1 MVKKNPQLF
10 KNITVNKFSKLK
22 GVGGILERYGIVG
35 KSNALVILKEI
46 VDNNGTTLGYCCA
59 DITGKI
65 ANVQK
70 AIMPRQVKKIP
81 LANGKLVTR
90 EDGTEFISPIEG
102 EYSKLLMKGQQ
113 NQGDTADKVNSN
125 KSQEQAVDSS
135 KKAVVNSSSSRVE
148 NKKQADNF
156 ENEQI
161 KALYDKLYK
170 DDIFHIIQCLKAFK
184 RYEVQPSV
192 QQIVRAVENQKM
204 AYPTQR
210 SILVKAYINWMKN
223 REPLKDD
230 ALSKPANAGATGA
243 TGETGAAGTAQKP
256 VNNSKNSTN
265 IQSNNQVNAQ
275 SNVQA
280 SKPANTGSTSNLAK
294 TNNTPAVDDVASGRS
309 KSDTVES
316 KQNTQNDIFDNSG
329 TVQRIPSNL
338 LRYVVHDNGTVYI
351 SGVDLQKLSPRD
363 AYTVDIQVPDFIT
376 DGNTQKPVVGITS
389 GAFSDK
395 RLRIRNF
402 QAGPNMRDIAQGA
415 FEGQSIVSL
424 DLSKTKISFVQSR
437 MCCDCIKL
445 TTVLLPDTIERIHEQ
460 AFEGCTNLDNVEL
473 PDICDTIARNAFAC
487 CRNLKNIK
495 SKASYIQDKAFSEC
509 FQLQEFDFTFVNDV
523 GSYAFKD
530 TGFVELHIPGNV
542 RNLGNKQFSFCR
554 RLKTVVIDE
563 GTVKIG
569 EYCFYKPSPNDY
581 SLNAKYRHYRD
592 VERLQD
598 ITSPK
603 QVIEIGT
610 GAFNNVLNVN
620 CYVGS
625 PTESFCKAFQIP
637 YTLLDYV
644 NTENSQS
651 VRRKSHLLDSAGNT
665 QLERLYKTI
674 TSQMPGASNPD
685 YKLDTQKLCY
695 DYVHTLRDEQ
705 LKEFGFDVQDNKVEP
720 NILFKSY
727 VNYLTKVCPNIE
739 LPFYSTIRKFYQ
751 ACYINQL
758 ALYND
763 GYNAIYKVRIRV
775 KDTLE
780 EAYFIVVLEGRN
792 RQYVADCNIASDAI
806 IGKGRADDQELPIT
820 QYLHAGDKL
829 GLKQTISGEPA
840 DGSIPGFGYQK
851 VGKILLEKL
860 NDYSY
865 KVRISKDTYYLVV
878 PSKYDTAIKIH
889 DTCKYEEDP
898 RTHKMVMV
906 QRQEE
911 PYVVILNILKYE
923 DFLAEIK
930 SNKKVETSSRIGLL
944 EQAVKL
950 KPSALDRKIEDVKHV
965 GVEKE
970 SYLHQVGLNFKY
982 NLENNQTVADKFA
995 RQGLTPDC
1003 LTEAELEGLFKSYW
1017 MVPKDIPWRSKV
1029 GQKQLNKLNE
1039 YAIGTY
1045 KVIEYRSNM
1054 IVKFSNPYMNGVKNA
1069 FIFDIY
1075 KNGKLVKV
1083 MASRYSLGYITS
1095 KLYEMS
1101 HYDLNKLGLYNV
1113 PVLMTNPD
1121 KIDEVPAELFYDFY
1135 PVLNSKNGWDI
1146 QKYVQFR
1153 QYVQKLYIT
1162 DFYIQMY
1169 KPTGVFYLVQYSY
1182 KLQDSSV
1189 TEKDDTKKEEMRAR
1203 DRKRTVVAHPLFPI
1217 GQMDRALIVAATT
1230 NINSRNI
1237 GILDELMAVSVV
1249 TCNMYNIYGNT
1260 NYIKPNSKQVKT
1272 YNNYIEARKLLISGV
1287 DEVDRYRGLVDDRAI
1302 YMMGLVHR
1310 GKLEAE
1316 QPLDYSDNDYLDI
1329 DLASLG
1335 LLPGQSGTAGGKG
1348 NRATTGTRKAGT
1360 VGTRRKR
1367 RTQAKGTVDI
1377 DLLDIDMSD
1386 ISDDDLE
1393 LDLDLDDEPNNSQS
1407 NNSGNKSETV
1417 QDELDSLDDIEIS
1430 DEDLIDIDDTVDDD
1444 EKSKQSSENR
1454 QVNSENDQV
1463 RQTSQVNQT
1472 VAKSNGTESDA
1483 EDDLDLLE
1491 LDDEDLENLLDD
1503 VDLDSLT
1510 DDDSSGES
1518 QEASD
1523 SVKASQEQY
1532 KSDKQQQEPDVDDI
1546 FQEDD
1551 FL

>member
-10 KNITVNKFSKLK
+10 KNITVNKFNKLK
-22 GVGGILERYGIVG
+22 GVGGILERYGVVG
-35 KSNALVILKEI
+35 KSNALVVLKEL
-46 VDNNGTTLGYCCA
+46 VDNNGNTLGYCCA

-113 NQGDTADKVNSN
+113 NQEDKADKVNSN
-125 KSQEQAVDSS
+125 KSQEQAV
-135 KKAVVNSSSSRVE
+135 VNSSNSRAE
-148 NKKQADNF
+148 NKKQADSF
-156 ENEQI
+156 ENAQI

-192 QQIVRAVENQKM
+192 QQIVRAVESQKM

-230 ALSKPANAGATGA
+230 ALSKPANAGATGTSGA
-243 TGETGAAGTAQKP
+243 TGTNGTSGIAQKP

-265 IQSNNQVNAQ
+265 IQSNNQTNNQ
-275 SNVQA
+275 GNVQA
-280 SKPANTGSTSNLAK
+280 SKPANTVSTSNLAK

-309 KSDTVES
+309 KGSTAQS
-316 KQNTQNDIFDNSG
+316 KQNTQSDIFDNSG
-329 TVQRIPSNL
+329 AVQRIPSNL

-351 SGVDLQKLSPRD
+351 SGVDFQKLSPRD

-376 DGNTQKPVVGITS
+376 DENTQKPVVGITS

-424 DLSKTKISFVQSR
+424 DLSRTKISFVQSR
-437 MCCDCIKL
+437 MCCDCVKL

-460 AFEGCTNLDNVEL
+460 AFEGCTNIDNVEL

-487 CRNLKNIK
+487 CRNLKSIK

-509 FQLQEFDFTFVNDV
+509 FQLQEFDFTCVNDV

-569 EYCFYKPSPNDY
+569 EYCFYKPSPKDY

-685 YKLDTQKLCY
+685 YKLDTQKLNTSY
-695 DYVHTLRDEQ
+695 LQLSDDE
-705 LKEFGFDVQDNKVEP
+705 LKQFKFDVKDIEIEP

-727 VNYLTKVCPNIE
+727 VNYLTKVCPFTR
-739 LPFYSTIRKFYQ
+739 LPFYQTVRKFYN
-751 ACYINQL
+751 ACYIDQL
-758 ALYND
+758 AMYND
-763 GYNAIYKVRIRV
+763 GYNAVYKVRIMV
-775 KDTLE
+775 KDSLE
-780 EAYFIVVLEGRN
+780 TAMFIVVLQGRN
-792 RQYVADCNIASDAI
+792 VVYVADCNIVSDAI

-906 QRQEE
+906 QRQDE
-911 PYVVILNILKYE
+911 PYVVILDILKYE

-930 SNKKVETSSRIGLL
+930 SNKKVETSSRLGLL

-1003 LTEAELEGLFKSYW
+1003 LTETELEGLFKSYW

-1249 TCNMYNIYGNT
+1249 TCNIYNIYGNT

-1302 YMMGLVHR
+1302 YMMGLVHH

-1335 LLPGQSGTAGGKG
+1335 LLPGQSGTGGKG
-1348 NRATTGTRKAGT
+1348 NRATTGTR
-1360 VGTRRKR
+1360 RKR
-1367 RTQAKGTVDI
+1367 RAQAKGTVDVDI
-1377 DLLDIDMSD
+1377 LDIDISD

-1393 LDLDLDDEPNNSQS
+1393 LDLDLNDEPENSQN

-1430 DEDLIDIDDTVDDD
+1430 DEDLIDIDDI
-1444 EKSKQSSENR
+1444 EESQQKSENS
-1454 QVNSENDQV
+1454 VSDQV
-1463 RQTSQVNQT
+1463 SQANQVNQT
-1472 VAKSNGTESDA
+1472 VAKSTGTESND

-1523 SVKASQEQY
+1523 STEASQEQQ

>member
-22 GVGGILERYGIVG
+22 GVGGILERYGVVG
-35 KSNALVILKEI
+35 KSNALVILKEL
-46 VDNNGTTLGYCCA
+46 VDNNGNTLGYCCA

-70 AIMPRQVKKIP
+70 SIMPRQVKKIP

-113 NQGDTADKVNSN
+113 NQEDKTDRVNNN
-125 KSQEQAVDSS
+125 KSQEQAI
-135 KKAVVNSSSSRVE
+135 VNSSSSRVE
-148 NKKQADNF
+148 SKKQADNF

-230 ALSKPANAGATGA
+230 ALSKPANAGVTGA
-243 TGETGAAGTAQKP
+243 TVTSGATQKP

-265 IQSNNQVNAQ
+265 IQGNNQTNTQ
-275 SNVQA
+275 SNVQS
-280 SKPANTGSTSNLAK
+280 SKPANTVSTSNLAK

-309 KSDTVES
+309 KSSTVES

-363 AYTVDIQVPDFIT
+363 AYMVDIQVPDFIS
-376 DGNTQKPVVGITS
+376 DRDTQKPVVGITS

-424 DLSKTKISFVQSR
+424 DLRRTKISFVQSR
-437 MCCDCIKL
+437 MCCDCVKL

-509 FQLQEFDFTFVNDV
+509 FQLQEFDFTCVNDV

-563 GTVKIG
+563 GTIKIG
-569 EYCFYKPSPNDY
+569 EYCFYKPSPKDY

-651 VRRKSHLLDSAGNT
+651 VRRKSHLLNSAGDT

-685 YKLDTQKLCY
+685 YKLDTQKLNASY
-695 DYVHTLRDEQ
+695 LQLSDDE
-705 LKEFGFDVQDNKVEP
+705 LKQFKFDVKDVEIEP
-720 NILFKSY
+720 NIMFKSY
-727 VNYLTKVCPNIE
+727 VNYLTTVCPFTK
-739 LPFYSTIRKFYQ
+739 LPFYQTVRKFYN
-751 ACYINQL
+751 ACYIDQL
-758 ALYND
+758 AMYND
-763 GYNAIYKVRIRV
+763 GYNAVYKVRIMV
-775 KDTLE
+775 KDSLE
-780 EAYFIVVLEGRN
+780 TAMFIVVLQGRN
-792 RQYVADCNIASDAI
+792 IVYVADCNIASDAI

-906 QRQEE
+906 QRQDE

-982 NLENNQTVADKFA
+982 NLENNQTVTDKFA

-1039 YAIGTY
+1039 YVIGTY

-1189 TEKDDTKKEEMRAR
+1189 TEKDDTKKEEMRAK

-1249 TCNMYNIYGNT
+1249 TCNIYNIYGNT

-1316 QPLDYSDNDYLDI
+1316 QPLDYSNNDYLDI

-1335 LLPGQSGTAGGKG
+1335 LLPGQSGAAGGKG
-1348 NRATTGTRKAGT
+1348 NRTATGARKAGT
-1360 VGTRRKR
+1360 VGKAGAAENRRRR
-1367 RTQAKGTVDI
+1367 RTQAKGTVDVDI
-1377 DLLDIDMSD
+1377 LDID
-1386 ISDDDLE
+1386 ISDEDIE
-1393 LDLDLDDEPNNSQS
+1393 LDLDINDEPENSQS
-1407 NNSGNKSETV
+1407 NNSVNKSETI

-1430 DEDLIDIDDTVDDD
+1430 DEDLIDIDDTIDDA
-1444 EKSKQSSENR
+1444 EESQ
-1454 QVNSENDQV
+1454 QNSENDQANQTSQV
-1463 RQTSQVNQT
+1463 KQTSQVNQT
-1472 VAKSNGTESDA
+1472 VAKSASTESND

-1523 SVKASQEQY
+1523 SVEDNQEQY

>member
-1 MVKKNPQLF
+1 MIKKNPQLF

-22 GVGGILERYGIVG
+22 GVGGILERYGVVG
-35 KSNALVILKEI
+35 KSNALVILKEL
-46 VDNNGTTLGYCCA
+46 VDNNGDTLGYCCA

-113 NQGDTADKVNSN
+113 NQEDKADRVNSN
-125 KSQEQAVDSS
+125 KSQERAVDSS
-135 KKAVVNSSSSRVE
+135 KKAVVNSSNSRVE

-184 RYEVQPSV
+184 RYEVQHSV

-230 ALSKPANAGATGA
+230 ALSKPANAGTTGTSGATGA
-243 TGETGAAGTAQKP
+243 NGTSGAAQKP

-265 IQSNNQVNAQ
+265 VQSNNQANTQ

-280 SKPANTGSTSNLAK
+280 SKPANTVSTSNLAK

-309 KSDTVES
+309 KSNTGES
-316 KQNTQNDIFDNSG
+316 KQNTQNDVFDNSG

-363 AYTVDIQVPDFIT
+363 TYMVDIQVPDFIV

-424 DLSKTKISFVQSR
+424 DLSRTKISFVQSR
-437 MCCDCIKL
+437 MCCDCVKL

-563 GTVKIG
+563 GTIKIG

-603 QVIEIGT
+603 QIIEIGT

-651 VRRKSHLLDSAGNT
+651 VRRKSHLLDSTGNT

-685 YKLDTQKLCY
+685 YKLDTQRLNTNY
-695 DYVHTLRDEQ
+695 LQLSDDE
-705 LKEFGFDVQDNKVEP
+705 LKQFKFDVKDVEIEP
-720 NILFKSY
+720 NIMFKSY
-727 VNYLTKVCPNIE
+727 VNYLTTICPFTK
-739 LPFYSTIRKFYQ
+739 LPFYQTVRKFYN
-751 ACYINQL
+751 ACYIDQL
-758 ALYND
+758 AMYSD
-763 GYNAIYKVRIRV
+763 GYNAVYKVRIMV
-775 KDTLE
+775 KDSLE
-780 EAYFIVVLEGRN
+780 TAMFIVVLQGRN
-792 RQYVADCNIASDAI
+792 IVYVADCNIASDAI

-911 PYVVILNILKYE
+911 PYVVILDILKYE

-930 SNKKVETSSRIGLL
+930 SNKKVETSSRLGLL

-982 NLENNQTVADKFA
+982 NLENNQTVADKFT

-1249 TCNMYNIYGNT
+1249 TCNIYNIYGTT

-1287 DEVDRYRGLVDDRAI
+1287 DEVGRYRGLVDDRAI

-1316 QPLDYSDNDYLDI
+1316 QPLDYSNNDYLDI

-1348 NRATTGTRKAGT
+1348 NRATTGARKAGT

-1367 RTQAKGTVDI
+1367 RTQTKGTVDVDI
-1377 DLLDIDMSD
+1377 LDIDMSD

-1393 LDLDLDDEPNNSQS
+1393 LDLDLNGESENSYS
-1407 NNSGNKSETV
+1407 NNSGNKSKTV

-1430 DEDLIDIDDTVDDD
+1430 DEDLIDIGDI
-1444 EKSKQSSENR
+1444 EESQQNG
-1454 QVNSENDQV
+1454 ENDQV
-1463 RQTSQVNQT
+1463 NQTSQVNQT
-1472 VAKSNGTESDA
+1472 VAKNTGTESSD

-1523 SVKASQEQY
+1523 SVEAGQEQQ

>member
-22 GVGGILERYGIVG
+22 GVGGILERYGVVG
-35 KSNALVILKEI
+35 KSNALVILKEL
-46 VDNNGTTLGYCCA
+46 VDNNGNTLGYCCA

-81 LANGKLVTR
+81 LANGRLVTR
-90 EDGTEFISPIEG
+90 EDGAEFISPIEG

-113 NQGDTADKVNSN
+113 NQEDKTDKVNGN

-135 KKAVVNSSSSRVE
+135 KRAVVNSSSSRVE

-161 KALYDKLYK
+161 KALYDRLYK

-184 RYEVQPSV
+184 CYEAQPSV

-230 ALSKPANAGATGA
+230 ALSKPANAGANGTSGA
-243 TGETGAAGTAQKP
+243 SGAAQRP
-256 VNNSKNSTN
+256 VNNSKNSAN
-265 IQSNNQVNAQ
+265 IQSNNQANTQ

-280 SKPANTGSTSNLAK
+280 SKPTNTVPASNLAK

-309 KSDTVES
+309 KSNTAES

-329 TVQRIPSNL
+329 TVQRISSNL

-351 SGVDLQKLSPRD
+351 SGVDLQKISPRD

-376 DGNTQKPVVGITS
+376 DENTQKPVVGITS

-424 DLSKTKISFVQSR
+424 DLSRTKISFVQSR
-437 MCCDCIKL
+437 MCCDCVKL

-581 SLNAKYRHYRD
+581 SLNAKYRHYKD

-651 VRRKSHLLDSAGNT
+651 VRRKSHLLDSTGNT

-685 YKLDTQKLCY
+685 YKLDTQKLNASY
-695 DYVHTLRDEQ
+695 LQLSDDE
-705 LKEFGFDVQDNKVEP
+705 LKQFKFDVKDVEVEP
-720 NILFKSY
+720 NIMFKSY
-727 VNYLTKVCPNIE
+727 VNYLVTVCPFTK
-739 LPFYSTIRKFYQ
+739 LPFYQTVRKFYS
-751 ACYINQL
+751 ACYIDQL
-758 ALYND
+758 AMYND
-763 GYNAIYKVRIRV
+763 GYNAVYKVRIMV
-775 KDTLE
+775 KDSLE
-780 EAYFIVVLEGRN
+780 TAMFIVVLQGRN
-792 RQYVADCNIASDAI
+792 IVYVADCNIASDAI

-860 NDYSY
+860 NEYSY

-1039 YAIGTY
+1039 YVIGTY

-1113 PVLMTNPD
+1113 PVLMKNPD

-1249 TCNMYNIYGNT
+1249 TCNIYNIYGNT

-1329 DLASLG
+1329 NLASLG
-1335 LLPGQSGTAGGKG
+1335 LLPGQSGAAGGKG
-1348 NRATTGTRKAGT
+1348 NRATNGAKKAGT

-1367 RTQAKGTVDI
+1367 RIQTKGTVDVDI
-1377 DLLDIDMSD
+1377 LDIDMSD

-1393 LDLDLDDEPNNSQS
+1393 LDLDLNDEPENSQS

-1430 DEDLIDIDDTVDDD
+1430 DEDLIDIGDTEESQQNGVNG
-1444 EKSKQSSENR
+1444 E
-1454 QVNSENDQV
+1454 NSENGVNDQV
-1463 RQTSQVNQT
+1463 NQTSQMNQT
-1472 VAKSNGTESDA
+1472 VAKNTGTESSD
-1483 EDDLDLLE
+1483 EDDLDLLD

-1523 SVKASQEQY
+1523 SIEASQEQS
-1532 KSDKQQQEPDVDDI
+1532 KSDRQQQEPDVDDI

>member
-22 GVGGILERYGIVG
+22 GVGGILERYGVVG
-35 KSNALVILKEI
+35 KSNAIVILKEL
-46 VDNNGTTLGYCCA
+46 VDNNGNTLGYCCA

-113 NQGDTADKVNSN
+113 NQEDKADRVNSS
-125 KSQEQAVDSS
+125 KSQEQAV
-135 KKAVVNSSSSRVE
+135 VNSSNSRVE
-148 NKKQADNF
+148 SKKEADNF

-192 QQIVRAVENQKM
+192 QQVVRAVENQKM

-230 ALSKPANAGATGA
+230 ALSKPANAGATG
-243 TGETGAAGTAQKP
+243 TSGANGAAQKP
-256 VNNSKNSTN
+256 VNNSKNSTTIQGS
-265 IQSNNQVNAQ
+265 IQSNTQ

-280 SKPANTGSTSNLAK
+280 SKPANTVPTSNLTK
-294 TNNTPAVDDVASGRS
+294 TNNTPAMDDGANGRS
-309 KSDTVES
+309 KGSAVES
-316 KQNTQNDIFDNSG
+316 KQNTQSDIFDNSG

-351 SGVDLQKLSPRD
+351 SGVDFQKLSPRD
-363 AYTVDIQVPDFIT
+363 AYTVDIQVPDFIS

-424 DLSKTKISFVQSR
+424 DLSRTKISFVQSR
-437 MCCDCIKL
+437 MCCDCAKL

-509 FQLQEFDFTFVNDV
+509 FQLQEFDFTCVNDV

-563 GTVKIG
+563 GTIKIG
-569 EYCFYKPSPNDY
+569 EYCFYKPSPKDY

-651 VRRKSHLLDSAGNT
+651 VRRKSHLLNSAGNT

-685 YKLDTQKLCY
+685 YKLDTQKLNASY
-695 DYVHTLRDEQ
+695 LQLSDDE
-705 LKEFGFDVQDNKVEP
+705 LKQFKFDVKDVEIEP
-720 NILFKSY
+720 NIMFKSY
-727 VNYLTKVCPNIE
+727 LNYLATVCPFTK
-739 LPFYSTIRKFYQ
+739 LPFYQTVRKFYN
-751 ACYINQL
+751 ACYIDQL
-758 ALYND
+758 AMYND
-763 GYNAIYKVRIRV
+763 GYNAVYKVRIMV
-775 KDTLE
+775 KDSLE
-780 EAYFIVVLEGRN
+780 TAMFIVVLQGRN
-792 RQYVADCNIASDAI
+792 IVYVADCNIASDAI

-1039 YAIGTY
+1039 YVIGTY

-1189 TEKDDTKKEEMRAR
+1189 TEKDDTKKEEMRAK

-1249 TCNMYNIYGNT
+1249 TCNIYNIYGNT

-1316 QPLDYSDNDYLDI
+1316 QPLDYSNNDYLDI

-1335 LLPGQSGTAGGKG
+1335 LLPGQSGTGGKG
-1348 NRATTGTRKAGT
+1348 NRATTGVRKAGT
-1360 VGTRRKR
+1360 VGKAGIRRKR
-1367 RTQAKGTVDI
+1367 RTQTKGTVDVDI
-1377 DLLDIDMSD
+1377 LDIDMSD

-1393 LDLDLDDEPNNSQS
+1393 LDLDLNDETENSQS

-1430 DEDLIDIDDTVDDD
+1430 DEDLIDIDSEDDA
-1444 EKSKQSSENR
+1444 EESQ
-1454 QVNSENDQV
+1454 QNSETDVNGQAN
-1463 RQTSQVNQT
+1463 QTSQVNQT
-1472 VAKSNGTESDA
+1472 VAKSAGTESND

-1503 VDLDSLT
+1503 VDLDSLA
-1510 DDDSSGES
+1510 DDDSSGKS

-1523 SVKASQEQY
+1523 SVEDSQEQQ

>member
-22 GVGGILERYGIVG
+22 GVGGILERYGVVG
-35 KSNALVILKEI
+35 KSNALVILKEL
-46 VDNNGTTLGYCCA
+46 VDNNGNTLGYCCA

-113 NQGDTADKVNSN
+113 NQEDKADKITSN
-125 KSQEQAVDSS
+125 KGQEQSVGNG
-135 KKAVVNSSSSRVE
+135 KKAIVNSSSSRVE

-184 RYEVQPSV
+184 HYEVQPSV
-192 QQIVRAVENQKM
+192 QQVVRAVENQKM

-223 REPLKDD
+223 REPLKDN
-230 ALSKPANAGATGA
+230 ALSKPANAGATG
-243 TGETGAAGTAQKP
+243 TNGTSGAAQKP

-265 IQSNNQVNAQ
+265 IQSNNQANTQ

-280 SKPANTGSTSNLAK
+280 SKPANTVSTSNLAK
-294 TNNTPAVDDVASGRS
+294 TNNTPAVNDVASGRS
-309 KSDTVES
+309 KSSTVES
-316 KQNTQNDIFDNSG
+316 KQNTQNDVFDNSG

-351 SGVDLQKLSPRD
+351 SGVDLQKISPRD

-376 DGNTQKPVVGITS
+376 DENTQKPVVGITS

-424 DLSKTKISFVQSR
+424 DLSGTKISFVQSR
-437 MCCDCIKL
+437 MCCDCVKL

-563 GTVKIG
+563 GTIKIG
-569 EYCFYKPSPNDY
+569 EYCFYKPSPKDY

-685 YKLDTQKLCY
+685 YKLDTQKLNASY
-695 DYVHTLRDEQ
+695 LQLSDDE
-705 LKEFGFDVQDNKVEP
+705 LKQFKFDVKDVEIEP

-727 VNYLTKVCPNIE
+727 VNYLATVCPFTK
-739 LPFYSTIRKFYQ
+739 LPFYQTVRKFYN
-751 ACYINQL
+751 ACYIDQL
-758 ALYND
+758 AMYND
-763 GYNAIYKVRIRV
+763 GYNAVCKVRIMV
-775 KDTLE
+775 KDSLE
-780 EAYFIVVLEGRN
+780 TAMFIVVLQGRN
-792 RQYVADCNIASDAI
+792 IVYVADCNIASDAI

-1249 TCNMYNIYGNT
+1249 TCNIYNIYGNT

-1272 YNNYIEARKLLISGV
+1272 YNNYIEARRLLISGV
-1287 DEVDRYRGLVDDRAI
+1287 DEVDKYRGLVDDRAI

-1335 LLPGQSGTAGGKG
+1335 LLPGQSGTAGGK
-1348 NRATTGTRKAGT
+1348 AGT
-1360 VGTRRKR
+1360 VGKVGKTGTRRKR
-1367 RTQAKGTVDI
+1367 RTQAKGTVDV

-1393 LDLDLDDEPNNSQS
+1393 LDLDLNDEPENSQS

-1430 DEDLIDIDDTVDDD
+1430 DEDLIDIDSEDDAEESQQNSQAD
-1444 EKSKQSSENR
+1444 SEKG
-1454 QVNSENDQV
+1454 VNDQMN
-1463 RQTSQVNQT
+1463 QTSQINQT
-1472 VAKSNGTESDA
+1472 VAKSTGTESND
-1483 EDDLDLLE
+1483 EDDLDLFE
-1491 LDDEDLENLLDD
+1491 LDDEDLESLLDD
-1503 VDLDSLT
+1503 VDLDGLT

-1518 QEASD
+1518 QEESD
-1523 SVKASQEQY
+1523 STEDSQEQQ

>member
-22 GVGGILERYGIVG
+22 GVGGILERYGVVG
-35 KSNALVILKEI
+35 KSNALVILKEL

-113 NQGDTADKVNSN
+113 NQEDKTDKVNSN
-125 KSQEQAVDSS
+125 KSKEQ
-135 KKAVVNSSSSRVE
+135 AVVNSGSSRVE
-148 NKKQADNF
+148 DKKQADNF

-170 DDIFHIIQCLKAFK
+170 DDIFHIVQCLKAFK

-230 ALSKPANAGATGA
+230 ALSKPANAGATG
-243 TGETGAAGTAQKP
+243 TSGANGAAQKP

-265 IQSNNQVNAQ
+265 IQSNNQANTQ

-280 SKPANTGSTSNLAK
+280 SKPANTVPASNLAK

-309 KSDTVES
+309 KSSTIES

-389 GAFSDK
+389 GAFYDK

-424 DLSKTKISFVQSR
+424 DLSRTKISFVQSR
-437 MCCDCIKL
+437 MCCDCVKL

-563 GTVKIG
+563 GTIKIG
-569 EYCFYKPSPNDY
+569 EYCFYKPSPKDY

-651 VRRKSHLLDSAGNT
+651 VRRKSHLLDSTGNT

-674 TSQMPGASNPD
+674 TSQVPGASNPD

-695 DYVHTLRDEQ
+695 GDVHKLRDEQ

-763 GYNAIYKVRIRV
+763 GYNAVYKVRIRV

-1039 YAIGTY
+1039 YVIGTY

-1189 TEKDDTKKEEMRAR
+1189 TEKDDTKKEEMRAK

-1272 YNNYIEARKLLISGV
+1272 YNNYIEARKLLINGV
-1287 DEVDRYRGLVDDRAI
+1287 DEVDKYRGLVDDRAI
-1302 YMMGLVHR
+1302 YMMGLVHH

-1316 QPLDYSDNDYLDI
+1316 QPLDYSSNDYLDI

-1335 LLPGQSGTAGGKG
+1335 LLPGQSGAGGKG
-1348 NRATTGTRKAGT
+1348 NRATTGGKAGT
-1360 VGTRRKR
+1360 VGKVGTRRKR
-1367 RTQAKGTVDI
+1367 RTQTKGTVDV
-1377 DLLDIDMSD
+1377 DVLDIDMSD

-1393 LDLDLDDEPNNSQS
+1393 LDLNDEPKNSQS

-1430 DEDLIDIDDTVDDD
+1430 DEDLIDIDDTIDDA
-1444 EKSKQSSENR
+1444 EESQQNSENGLSG
-1454 QVNSENDQV
+1454 QVNSVNGQV
-1463 RQTSQVNQT
+1463 TQTSQVNQT
-1472 VAKSNGTESDA
+1472 SQTNQTVAKSAGTESND

-1523 SVKASQEQY
+1523 SIEDSQEQY

>member
-22 GVGGILERYGIVG
+22 GIGGILERYGVVG
-35 KSNALVILKEI
+35 KSNALVILKEL
-46 VDNNGTTLGYCCA
+46 VDNNGNTLGYCCA

-113 NQGDTADKVNSN
+113 NQEDKADKVNSN
-125 KSQEQAVDSS
+125 KSQEQAADDS
-135 KKAVVNSSSSRVE
+135 KKAVVNSSNSKVE
-148 NKKQADNF
+148 SKKQTDNF

-192 QQIVRAVENQKM
+192 QQIVRAVEHQKM

-230 ALSKPANAGATGA
+230 ALSKPANAGASGA
-243 TGETGAAGTAQKP
+243 TGTNGTNGTSGTSGTNGTSGTAQKP
-256 VNNSKNSTN
+256 VNNSKTSAN
-265 IQSNNQVNAQ
+265 IQSNNQTNTQ

-280 SKPANTGSTSNLAK
+280 SKPANTVSTSNLAK
-294 TNNTPAVDDVASGRS
+294 TNNTPAVNDVASGRS
-309 KSDTVES
+309 KSSTVES

-329 TVQRIPSNL
+329 AVQRIPSNL

-351 SGVDLQKLSPRD
+351 SGVDLQKLSTRD

-424 DLSKTKISFVQSR
+424 DLSRAKISFVQSR
-437 MCCDCIKL
+437 MCCDCVKL
-445 TTVLLPDTIERIHEQ
+445 ETVLLPDTIERIHEQ

-487 CRNLKNIK
+487 CRNLKSIK

-509 FQLQEFDFTFVNDV
+509 FQLQEFDFTCVNDV

-569 EYCFYKPSPNDY
+569 EYCFYKPSPKDY

-685 YKLDTQKLCY
+685 YKLDTQKLNTSY
-695 DYVHTLRDEQ
+695 LQLSDDE
-705 LKEFGFDVQDNKVEP
+705 LKQFKFDVKDIEIEP

-727 VNYLTKVCPNIE
+727 VNYLTKVCPFTR
-739 LPFYSTIRKFYQ
+739 LPFYQTVRKFYN
-751 ACYINQL
+751 ACYIDQL
-758 ALYND
+758 AMYND
-763 GYNAIYKVRIRV
+763 GYNAVYKVRIMV
-775 KDTLE
+775 KDSLE
-780 EAYFIVVLEGRN
+780 TAMFIVVLQGRN
-792 RQYVADCNIASDAI
+792 IVYVADCNIASDAI

-898 RTHKMVMV
+898 RTHKMVMI
-906 QRQEE
+906 QRQDE
-911 PYVVILNILKYE
+911 PYVVILDILKYE

-930 SNKKVETSSRIGLL
+930 SNKKVETSSRLGLL

-1075 KNGKLVKV
+1075 KNGKIVKV

-1249 TCNMYNIYGNT
+1249 TCNIYNIYGNT

-1335 LLPGQSGTAGGKG
+1335 LLPGQSGAAGGKG
-1348 NRATTGTRKAGT
+1348 NRATAGT
-1360 VGTRRKR
+1360 HRKR
-1367 RTQAKGTVDI
+1367 RAQTKGTVDVDI
-1377 DLLDIDMSD
+1377 LDIDMSD

-1393 LDLDLDDEPNNSQS
+1393 LDLDLDLNDDSEDRQS
-1407 NNSGNKSETV
+1407 NNSGDKSETV

-1430 DEDLIDIDDTVDDD
+1430 DEDLIDIDDI
-1444 EKSKQSSENR
+1444 EESQQKSENS
-1454 QVNSENDQV
+1454 VSDQV
-1463 RQTSQVNQT
+1463 SQINQVNQT
-1472 VAKSNGTESDA
+1472 VAKSTGTESND

-1523 SVKASQEQY
+1523 STEASQEQQ

>member
-22 GVGGILERYGIVG
+22 GVGGILERYGVVG
-35 KSNALVILKEI
+35 KSNALVILKEL
-46 VDNNGTTLGYCCA
+46 VDNNGNTLGYCCA

-113 NQGDTADKVNSN
+113 NQEDKTDRVNSN
-125 KSQEQAVDSS
+125 KSQEQAV
-135 KKAVVNSSSSRVE
+135 VNSNSRVE
-148 NKKQADNF
+148 GKKQTDNF

-192 QQIVRAVENQKM
+192 QQIVRAVESQKM

-230 ALSKPANAGATGA
+230 ALSKPANAGAV
-243 TGETGAAGTAQKP
+243 GTAQKP
-256 VNNSKNSTN
+256 VNNSKNSAN
-265 IQSNNQVNAQ
+265 IQGNIQANTQ

-280 SKPANTGSTSNLAK
+280 SKPTNTVSTSNLAK
-294 TNNTPAVDDVASGRS
+294 TNNTPVVDDVASVRGKS
-309 KSDTVES
+309 KTVES
-316 KQNTQNDIFDNSG
+316 KQNTQNDVFDNSG
-329 TVQRIPSNL
+329 AVQRIPSNL

-351 SGVDLQKLSPRD
+351 SGVDLQKLSPHD
-363 AYTVDIQVPDFIT
+363 VYIVDIQVPDFII

-415 FEGQSIVSL
+415 FEGQSIVNL
-424 DLSKTKISFVQSR
+424 DLSRTKISFVQSR
-437 MCCDCIKL
+437 MCCDCVKL

-460 AFEGCTNLDNVEL
+460 AFEGCTNLDNIVL

-487 CRNLKNIK
+487 CRNLKSIK

-509 FQLQEFDFTFVNDV
+509 FQLQEFDFTCVNDV

-530 TGFVELHIPGNV
+530 TGFIELHIPGNV

-581 SLNAKYRHYRD
+581 SLNAKYRHYKD

-625 PTESFCKAFQIP
+625 PTESFCKAFQVP

-651 VRRKSHLLDSAGNT
+651 VRRKSHLLDSTGNT

-674 TSQMPGASNPD
+674 TSQLPGASNPD

-695 DYVHTLRDEQ
+695 GDAYKLRDEQ
-705 LKEFGFDVQDNKVEP
+705 LKEFGFNVQDNKVEP

-727 VNYLTKVCPNIE
+727 VNYLTKVCPFTR
-739 LPFYSTIRKFYQ
+739 LPFYQTVRKFYN
-751 ACYINQL
+751 ACYIDQL
-758 ALYND
+758 AMYND
-763 GYNAIYKVRIRV
+763 GYNAVYKVRIMV
-775 KDTLE
+775 KDSLE
-780 EAYFIVVLEGRN
+780 TAMFIVVLQGRN
-792 RQYVADCNIASDAI
+792 IVYVADCNIASDAI

-865 KVRISKDTYYLVV
+865 KIRVSKDTYYLVV

-930 SNKKVETSSRIGLL
+930 SNKKVDTSSRLGLL

-995 RQGLTPDC
+995 RQGLNPDC

-1101 HYDLNKLGLYNV
+1101 HYDLNKIGLYNV

-1146 QKYVQFR
+1146 QKYVQFK

-1189 TEKDDTKKEEMRAR
+1189 TEKDDAKKEEMRAR
-1203 DRKRTVVAHPLFPI
+1203 DRKMTVVAHPLFPI

-1249 TCNMYNIYGNT
+1249 TCNIYNIYGNT

-1287 DEVDRYRGLVDDRAI
+1287 NEVDRYRGLVDDRAI

-1335 LLPGQSGTAGGKG
+1335 LLPGQSGAAGRKG
-1348 NRATTGTRKAGT
+1348 NRATGARKAGT

-1367 RTQAKGTVDI
+1367 RTQTKGTVDV
-1377 DLLDIDMSD
+1377 DVLDIDMSD

-1393 LDLDLDDEPNNSQS
+1393 LDLDLNDEPENSQS

-1430 DEDLIDIDDTVDDD
+1430 DEDLIDIDNTIDDD
-1444 EKSKQSSENR
+1444 AESQQSNENS
-1454 QVNSENDQV
+1454 VNDQV
-1463 RQTSQVNQT
+1463 NQTSQVNQT
-1472 VAKSNGTESDA
+1472 VAKNTGTESSD

-1510 DDDSSGES
+1510 DDDGSES

-1523 SVKASQEQY
+1523 SIEASQEQQ
-1532 KSDKQQQEPDVDDI
+1532 KSDEQQQEPDVDDI

>member
-1 MVKKNPQLF
+1 MIKKNPQLF

-22 GVGGILERYGIVG
+22 GVGGILERYGVVG
-35 KSNALVILKEI
+35 KSNALVILKEL
-46 VDNNGTTLGYCCA
+46 VDNNGNTLGYCCA

-113 NQGDTADKVNSN
+113 NKEDKAGRVNSN
-125 KSQEQAVDSS
+125 KSQEQAI
-135 KKAVVNSSSSRVE
+135 VNSSNSRVE

-192 QQIVRAVENQKM
+192 QQVVRAVESQKM

-243 TGETGAAGTAQKP
+243 TETSGTNGANGATQKP
-256 VNNSKNSTN
+256 VNNSKNSAN
-265 IQSNNQVNAQ
+265 IQGNTQVNTQ

-280 SKPANTGSTSNLAK
+280 SKPANTVSTSNLAK

-309 KSDTVES
+309 KSSTVES
-316 KQNTQNDIFDNSG
+316 KQNTQSDIFDNSG
-329 TVQRIPSNL
+329 AVQRIPSNL

-351 SGVDLQKLSPRD
+351 SGVDFQKLSPRD

-376 DGNTQKPVVGITS
+376 DENTQKPVVGITS

-437 MCCDCIKL
+437 MCCDCVKL

-487 CRNLKNIK
+487 CRNLKSIK

-563 GTVKIG
+563 GTFKIG
-569 EYCFYKPSPNDY
+569 EYCFYKPSPKDY

-651 VRRKSHLLDSAGNT
+651 VRRKSHLLNSAGNT

-685 YKLDTQKLCY
+685 YKLDTQKLNASY
-695 DYVHTLRDEQ
+695 LQLSDDE
-705 LKEFGFDVQDNKVEP
+705 LKQFKFDVKDVEIEP
-720 NILFKSY
+720 NIMFKSY
-727 VNYLTKVCPNIE
+727 VNYLTTVCPFTK
-739 LPFYSTIRKFYQ
+739 LPFYQTVRKFYN
-751 ACYINQL
+751 ACYIDQL
-758 ALYND
+758 AMYND
-763 GYNAIYKVRIRV
+763 GYNAVYKVRIMV
-775 KDTLE
+775 KDSLE
-780 EAYFIVVLEGRN
+780 TAMFIVVLQGRN
-792 RQYVADCNIASDAI
+792 IVYVADCNIASDAI

-906 QRQEE
+906 QRQDE
-911 PYVVILNILKYE
+911 PYVVILDILKYE

-1249 TCNMYNIYGNT
+1249 TCNIYNIYGNT

-1335 LLPGQSGTAGGKG
+1335 LLPGQSGAAGGKG
-1348 NRATTGTRKAGT
+1348 NRATRERKAGT
-1360 VGTRRKR
+1360 VGTHRKR
-1367 RTQAKGTVDI
+1367 RAQTKGTVDVDI
-1377 DLLDIDMSD
+1377 LDIDISD

-1393 LDLDLDDEPNNSQS
+1393 LDLNAEPENSQS
-1407 NNSGNKSETV
+1407 NNSRNKSETV

-1430 DEDLIDIDDTVDDD
+1430 DEDLIDIDDIVDGA
-1444 EKSKQSSENR
+1444 EESQ
-1454 QVNSENDQV
+1454 QNSQNSVNDQAT
-1463 RQTSQVNQT
+1463 QASQMNQT
-1472 VAKSNGTESDA
+1472 VAKSADTESND

-1503 VDLDSLT
+1503 VDLGSLT
-1510 DDDSSGES
+1510 DDASSDES
-1518 QEASD
+1518 QKASD
-1523 SVKASQEQY
+1523 SVEASQEQQ

>member
-22 GVGGILERYGIVG
+22 GVGGILERYGVVG
-35 KSNALVILKEI
+35 KSNALVILKEL
-46 VDNNGTTLGYCCA
+46 VDNNGNTLGYCCA

-113 NQGDTADKVNSN
+113 NQEDKDDRVNSN
-125 KSQEQAVDSS
+125 KSQEQAAESS
-135 KKAVVNSSSSRVE
+135 KKAVVNSDSSRVE
-148 NKKQADNF
+148 SKKQADNF

-230 ALSKPANAGATGA
+230 ALSKPANAGATVTSGV
-243 TGETGAAGTAQKP
+243 GGTAQKP

-265 IQSNNQVNAQ
+265 IQSNNQVNTQ

-280 SKPANTGSTSNLAK
+280 SKPANTVSTSNLAK

-309 KSDTVES
+309 KSNTAES

-329 TVQRIPSNL
+329 AVQRIPSNL

-363 AYTVDIQVPDFIT
+363 TYTVDIQVPDFIT
-376 DGNTQKPVVGITS
+376 DGNNQKPVVGITS

-424 DLSKTKISFVQSR
+424 DLSRTKISFVQSR
-437 MCCDCIKL
+437 MCCDCVKL

-563 GTVKIG
+563 GTIKIG
-569 EYCFYKPSPNDY
+569 EYCFYKPSPKDY
-581 SLNAKYRHYRD
+581 SLNAKYRHYSD

-685 YKLDTQKLCY
+685 YKLDAQKLKTNY
-695 DYVHTLRDEQ
+695 LQLSDDE
-705 LKEFGFDVQDNKVEP
+705 LKQFKFDVKDVEIEP
-720 NILFKSY
+720 NIMFKSY
-727 VNYLTKVCPNIE
+727 VNYLTTVCPFTK
-739 LPFYSTIRKFYQ
+739 LPFYQTVRKFYN
-751 ACYINQL
+751 ACYIDQL
-758 ALYND
+758 AMYND
-763 GYNAIYKVRIRV
+763 GYNAVYKVRIMV
-775 KDTLE
+775 KDSLE
-780 EAYFIVVLEGRN
+780 TAMFIVVLQGRN
-792 RQYVADCNIASDAI
+792 VVYVADCNIASDAI

-930 SNKKVETSSRIGLL
+930 SNKKVETSSRLGLL

-1113 PVLMTNPD
+1113 PLLMTNPD

-1249 TCNMYNIYGNT
+1249 TCNIYNIYGNT

-1272 YNNYIEARKLLISGV
+1272 YNNYIEARRLLISGV

-1348 NRATTGTRKAGT
+1348 NRATPGARKDGT
-1360 VGTRRKR
+1360 VGKAGTRRKR
-1367 RTQAKGTVDI
+1367 RAQTKGTVDL
-1377 DLLDIDMSD
+1377 DALDIDMSD

-1393 LDLDLDDEPNNSQS
+1393 LDLDLNDEPENSQS

-1430 DEDLIDIDDTVDDD
+1430 DEDLIDIDDI
-1444 EKSKQSSENR
+1444 EESQ
-1454 QVNSENDQV
+1454 QNSVNDQV
-1463 RQTSQVNQT
+1463 NQTSQVNQT
-1472 VAKSNGTESDA
+1472 VAKSAGTESND

-1503 VDLDSLT
+1503 VDLGSLT
-1510 DDDSSGES
+1510 DDDDSGES
-1518 QEASD
+1518 QVESD
-1523 SVKASQEQY
+1523 SIEDSQEQY